1 MPVSVTISH
10 EQIRDLCHRHHIR
23 RLLFYGSALRGDFGP
38 ESDVDVL
45 VEFEPD
51 ARITLFDMVDIQDEL
66 AALLGRDV
74 DLATPDGLS
83 KYIRADVLAQAQVI
97 YERAALTTP
106 LIDYP

>member
-1 MPVSVTISH
+1 MPANITFTH
-10 EQIRDLCHRHHIR
+10 EQIQALCQHHHVR
-23 RLLFYGSALRGDFGP
+23 RLLFFGSALRDDFGP

-51 ARITLFDMVDIQDEL
+51 ARITLFDMVDLRDEL

-97 YERAALTTP
+97 YERAASVAP
-106 LIDYP
+106 SAIQQ

>member
-1 MPVSVTISH
+1 MSVSISFSH
-10 EQIRDLCHRHHIR
+10 EQLQALCRRHHVR
-23 RLLFYGSALRGDFGP
+23 RLLFFGSALRDDFGP

-51 ARITLFDMVDIQDEL
+51 ACVTLFDMVDMQDEL

-83 KYIRADVLAQAQVI
+83 KYIRAGVLAQAQVI
-97 YERAALTTP
+97 YDRAASMTL
-106 LIDYP
+106 